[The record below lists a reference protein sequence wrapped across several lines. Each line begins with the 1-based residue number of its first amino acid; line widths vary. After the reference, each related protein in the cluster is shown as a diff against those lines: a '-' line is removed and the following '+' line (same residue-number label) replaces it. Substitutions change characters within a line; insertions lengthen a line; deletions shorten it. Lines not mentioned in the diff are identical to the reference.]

1 MILELA
7 FRPRRLGAMALI
19 FSCCLIGQSVY
30 SADPACAKWFE
41 RSAKKIQ
48 SNCELDCAT
57 FGTDMGTYHCLNA
70 CEDLCSELKHGAA
83 SRPGRFLY
91 YPGLTEAERKLV
103 EQNPKEAIVVFVQK
117 TRAEMSS
124 SRIFPS
130 QRFNDEGDAFR
141 HFMWSGLVTKE
152 LGVAR
157 AKSYLDA
164 HETDPAQPPAERS
177 MDEMNNEMGQTAAQS
192 LSTKGEW
199 GVQDLERV
207 GLEALR
213 KKKLRVLNPGLG
225 VPEEVL

>member
-1 MILELA
+1 MIGELA
-7 FRPRRLGAMALI
+7 FRPRRLGAMALL
-19 FSCCLIGQSVY
+19 FSCCLVGQAVY
-30 SADPACAKWFE
+30 SADPACTKWFE
-41 RSAKKIQ
+41 RNAKKIQ

-57 FGTDMGTYHCLNA
+57 FGTDMGTYQCLNA
-70 CEDLCSELKHGAA
+70 CEDLCSKLKSDAA

-152 LGVAR
+152 LGVER

-164 HETDPAQPPAERS
+164 HETDLAQPPAERS
-177 MDEMNNEMGQTAAQS
+177 MDELNNEMGQMAARS
-192 LSTKGEW
+192 LSAKGEW
-199 GVQDLERV
+199 SIPDLERE
-207 GLEALR
+207 GLKALK
-213 KKKLRVLNPGLG
+213 KKKLRVLNPGLT